1 MQLPFLQSI
10 LRDFSCL
17 PVLTGD
23 HDPAPG
29 GALLEAVVD
38 AADLIVISSDL
49 SHYEDHQT
57 AQRIDAGTAAAI
69 VALDAAAIGPR
80 QACGRTAVQAAV
92 SLAAS
97 RGWTCRQLD
106 LRTSADTAGDPS
118 RVVGY
123 GAFALGV

>member
-10 LRDFSCL
+10 LREFSFL

-29 GALLEAVVD
+29 TALLEDVVD

-69 VALDAAAIGPR
+69 VALDAGAIGPR
-80 QACGRTAVQAAV
+80 QACGRTAVQAALM
-92 SLAAS
+92 LAAK

-106 LRTSADTAGDPS
+106 LRTSADTAGDPA